1 MGRGIDSAAAAR
13 LRGQC
18 WTLGKLKSTS
28 DRKLKSLGLSERIVS
43 ALRRGQRA
51 EIPFDS
57 LAQVLITNR
66 FTCCVCHDP
75 SKSII
80 VHHIREWSV
89 SHDHSPKNLACLC
102 LEHHDKAH
110 STSTLSR
117 NLDAKNLRAAK
128 VAWESDVARL
138 NTTAILDASRAK
150 SDAWLYFN
158 HLRLFELAASFKVK
172 LKHLDHYEAASAVG
186 LLNSDGMLRP
196 RSKTSSYML
205 MMGKA
210 RYYISTCGK

>member
-1 MGRGIDSAAAAR
+1 VHQGSPVNRTEAALMGRGIDSTMAAR
-13 LRGQC
+13 LRC
-18 WTLGKLKSTS
+18 KRWTLGKLKTAS
-28 DRKLKSLGLSERIVS
+28 DRKLKNLGLSGRIVAS
-43 ALRRGQRA
+43 LRMGQRA

-110 STSTLSR
+110 SKSNLSR
-117 NLDAKNLRAAK
+117 NLDAKSLRAAK
-128 VAWESDVARL
+128 VAWETEVPCVLEDLFTAAEFRIARDIL
-138 NTTAILDASRAK
+138 QPSKAAEFTPPTLQKLEQVFSHVVNNYKTVYGPSVPTA
-150 SDAWLYFN
+150 
-158 HLRLFELAASFKVK
+158 
-172 LKHLDHYEAASAVG
+172 
-186 LLNSDGMLRP
+186 
-196 RSKTSSYML
+196 T
-205 MMGKA
+205 
-210 RYYISTCGK
+210 

>member
-1 MGRGIDSAAAAR
+1 MRGASRSGRSRKSKFVHQGSPVNRTEASLMGRGIDRATAAR
-13 LRGQC
+13 LRTEG
-18 WTLGKLKSTS
+18 WTLGKLKSSTEA
-28 DRKLKSLGLSERIVS
+28 KLKKLGLSVRFIK
-43 ALRRGQRA
+43 ALRMEQRA

-57 LAQVLITNR
+57 LAPVLIANR

-117 NLDAKNLRAAK
+117 NLDAKSLRAAK
-128 VAWESDVARL
+128 VAWEAEVARL
-138 NTTAILDASRAK
+138 NTTAILDASRAN
-150 SDAWLYFN
+150 SNAWLYFN
-158 HLRLFELAASFKVK
+158 HRRLFELAASFKFK
-172 LKHLDHYEAASAVG
+172 LKQMDHITPHRRRAF
-186 LLNSDGMLRP
+186 
-196 RSKTSSYML
+196 
-205 MMGKA
+205 
-210 RYYISTCGK
+210 